1 MNYLSFRLA
10 GVEYAVD
17 VSVVETVV
25 DHGSTVAVPSPV
37 PYMKGVMDLRGRLI
51 PVIDLRKKFG
61 LAETTESGK
70 EPVVVFSVADA
81 GNGNLVVGALVD
93 EVSEVVGIADEAIEA
108 SRPEG
113 ARLWERYVRGV
124 ARLEGAEGAEARM
137 IVIIDVEGLFSIHEI
152 EELGAQGR

>member
-37 PYMKGVMDLRGRLI
+37 PYMKGVMDLRGRVI

-61 LAETTESGK
+61 LPGRAAPGTE
-70 EPVVVFSVADA
+70 PIVVISVAD
-81 GNGNLVVGALVD
+81 GRKGNLAVGALVD
-93 EVSEVVGIADEAIEA
+93 EVSEVVGIADGAVEA
-108 SRPEG
+108 SRSDG
-113 ARLWERYVRGV
+113 AGLWERYVRGV
-124 ARLEGAEGAEARM
+124 ARLDGIDGAEARM
-137 IVIIDVEGLFSIHEI
+137 IVVIDVEGLFSLREI
-152 EELGAQGR
+152 EELGAQEG